1 MQTIPKRYVLADVES
16 VQSEE
21 TGDRVKRV
29 VRAQALV
36 GLVDVVGVN
45 TAQLGQVQG
54 FTLAYSVQ
62 VLRALYKKE
71 KFLYFDGALYEIKT
85 LGKAKS
91 PAYLLLNVQE
101 ASDPEIKRAIEE
113 WQDENL

>member
-16 VQSEE
+16 KQDEN

-29 VRAQALV
+29 TSAQSLV
-36 GLVDVVGVN
+36 GVVDVVGVN

-62 VLRALYKKE
+62 ILRALYKKE

-91 PAYLLLNVQE
+91 RAHMLLNVQE
-101 ASDPEIKRAIEE
+101 SSDPEIKRAIEE
-113 WQDENL
+113 WINENL

>member
-16 VQSEE
+16 VQNED
-21 TGDRVKRV
+21 TGDRIKRV
-29 VRAQALV
+29 VRAKTLV
-36 GLVDVVGVN
+36 DLIDVVGVN

-54 FTLAYSVQ
+54 FTLAYSVRI
-62 VLRALYKKE
+62 LRALYEQE
-71 KFLYFDGALYEIKT
+71 KFVCFDGALYEVKT

-101 ASDPEIKRAIEE
+101 SSDPEIERAIEE
-113 WQDENL
+113 WQSESL